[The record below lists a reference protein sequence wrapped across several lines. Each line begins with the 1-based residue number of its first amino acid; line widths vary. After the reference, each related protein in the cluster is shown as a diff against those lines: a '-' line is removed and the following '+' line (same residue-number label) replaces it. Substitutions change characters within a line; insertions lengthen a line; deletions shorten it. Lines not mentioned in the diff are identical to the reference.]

1 MGNMHKMEEKQPA
14 VYILNKRNRV
24 NQRCFCENGIHKMDD
39 AGILQFAETDK
50 NIKMETFPKRTC
62 ILIDLVV

>member
-50 NIKMETFPKRTC
+50 NE
-62 ILIDLVV
+62 